1 MSVIYKGFTPL
12 NKNKPT
18 AIYITGFTL
27 LEILIAALILALVM
41 IGTASIFLAG
51 KRHIAHT
58 RSKTQAAELGKLFL
72 APLQQD
78 VRQDTWDNPST
89 NALSIDTTKPITT
102 RYCDSVHSQEQQ
114 LPNCPPKEERTLDG
128 IEYSAQYD
136 ISEDTARPNLRKVV
150 TTITWNEAT
159 P

>member
-1 MSVIYKGFTPL
+1 MPDRFLKIDNI
-12 NKNKPT
+12 NKK
-18 AIYITGFTL
+18 GFTL

-41 IGTASIFLAG
+41 TGLASIFLAG
-51 KRHIAHT
+51 KRHLAHT
-58 RSKTQAAELGKLFL
+58 RSKIQAAELGKLFL

-89 NALSIDTTKPITT
+89 NALSIGT
-102 RYCDSVHSQEQQ
+102 RYCDSDPDHSDQQ
-114 LPNCPPKEERTLDG
+114 LPNCPSQAERTLDG

-136 ISEDTARPNLRKVV
+136 ISEDSTRPNLRKVV